1 MKVSFYGSVLEYT
14 NNEKTYEAGCCTN
27 VNDLIDKLGLFY
39 GEHFKNFIMGDETC
53 FFLVNGK
60 GIMLTGGLET
70 KLNPDDRIELLP
82 FTEAG

>member
-1 MKVSFYGSVLEYT
+1 MKIIFYGNVLEYT
-14 NNEKTYEAGCCTN
+14 NNEKTYEAKNCTN
-27 VNDLIDKLGLFY
+27 VRSLIDELGLHY
-39 GEHFKNFIMGDETC
+39 GEGLKNFIMSDETC

-70 KLNPDDRIELLP
+70 KLNQQDKIELIP